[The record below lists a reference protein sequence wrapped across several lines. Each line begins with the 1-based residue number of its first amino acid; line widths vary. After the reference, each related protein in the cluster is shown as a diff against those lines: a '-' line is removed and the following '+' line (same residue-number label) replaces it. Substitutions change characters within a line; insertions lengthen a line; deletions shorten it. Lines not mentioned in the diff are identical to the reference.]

1 MTSVMSVPSLGP
13 PALILVG
20 VATVVVVS
28 SAPLVPSPGTSTLA
42 LVGVLSVV
50 VVVLLDVAVAWLAAL
65 VVVVRRAVVGVG
77 RVVEVVATREVE
89 LDDVLVSSVGTDA

>member
-1 MTSVMSVPSLGP
+1 MSVPSLGP

-42 LVGVLSVV
+42 LVGVLMVV
-50 VVVLLDVAVAWLAAL
+50 AVVVLVDVAATWRVARVVL
-65 VVVVRRAVVGVG
+65 VGRVVVGVG
-77 RVVEVVATREVE
+77 RVDEVVTGADVE

>member
-42 LVGVLSVV
+42 LVGVVRV
-50 VVVLLDVAVAWLAAL
+50 VVVLVDVAAWLAAL
-65 VVVVRRAVVGVG
+65 VVLVCRVVVVVG
-77 RVVEVVATREVE
+77 RVVEVVVAREVE